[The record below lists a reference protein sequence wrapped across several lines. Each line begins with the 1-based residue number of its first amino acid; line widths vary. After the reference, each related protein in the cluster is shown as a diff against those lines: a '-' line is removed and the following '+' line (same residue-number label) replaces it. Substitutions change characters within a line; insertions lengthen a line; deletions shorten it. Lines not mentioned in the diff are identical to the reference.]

1 MSDVLSED
9 WDDSKLHQPKED
21 LIANLGVIR
30 MKRKMLW
37 RFLLLAAV
45 ASGFTIRLLAQDVD
59 PKTVAKVVTDGKVK
73 FSSLK
78 SITVWLDGNQKYS
91 VYPVTVENN
100 ESHEYQATVQPSGN
114 EMKAATSEQSS
125 RSESRP
131 VAAGFAAFQAIPRP
145 PPPPP
150 PPNHGGPRPPL
161 PIPPRPS
168 NRRPTP
174 QPPPPPPKKADLAA
188 EGAIVGRL
196 VTDGISQTNWRLP
209 KGAYTIVLTV
219 FEGKPVAALV
229 NAEGG
234 YVASFDN
241 IFFLEASEQTQK

>member
-1 MSDVLSED
+1 MSNTLNED
-9 WDDSKLHQPKED
+9 ETILD
-21 LIANLGVIR
+21 LISQGILDCKIGVIR
-30 MKRKMLW
+30 MKRKILW
-37 RFLLLAAV
+37 RFLLVVAI
-45 ASGFTIRLLAQDVD
+45 ASGFTLRLLAQDVD

-73 FSSLK
+73 FSSVK
-78 SITVWLDGNQKYS
+78 SLTVWLDGNQKYS

-100 ESHEYQATVQPSGN
+100 ESHEYQATVRPSSN

-125 RSESRP
+125 RSESKP
-131 VAAGFAAFQAIPRP
+131 GAAGIAAFQGIPR
-145 PPPPP
+145 PPP

-174 QPPPPPPKKADLAA
+174 QPAPPPPKKADLAA

-209 KGAYTIVLTV
+209 KGTYTIVLTV
-219 FEGKPVAALV
+219 FENKPVAALV
-229 NAEGG
+229 NAEGT